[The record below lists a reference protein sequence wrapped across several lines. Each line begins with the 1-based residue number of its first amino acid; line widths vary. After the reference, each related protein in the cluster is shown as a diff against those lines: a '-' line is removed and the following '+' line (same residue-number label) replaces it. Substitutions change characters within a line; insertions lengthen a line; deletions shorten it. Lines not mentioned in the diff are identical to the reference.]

1 MSTNRKLAIGAA
13 ILVAIA
19 AVIAVAVLASRGRDD
34 AGEAATT
41 TLPPPTTSTT
51 VETTTTTTA
60 ATSETTATPTTNP
73 VTTDDPAE
81 LAALRDAYR
90 QGFEQTCRA
99 IFGLSPDGQME
110 DPEDPGTFWSLDECL
125 SEMDVTTG
133 EIYDTVQDAFDGG
146 IEDAEF
152 TADSFTASGR
162 LCSRTGRCW
171 SS

>member
-13 ILVAIA
+13 ILVVIA
-19 AVIAVAVLASRGRDD
+19 TVIAVAVLASRGRDD

-41 TLPPPTTSTT
+41 TLPPPTTTTT
-51 VETTTTTTA
+51 VETTTTTA
-60 ATSETTATPTTNP
+60 AAPETTATPTSSP
-73 VTTDDPAE
+73 VTTEDPAQ

-99 IFGLSPDGQME
+99 IFGLSPDGLME

-146 IEDAEF
+146 VEDAEF
-152 TADSFTASGR
+152 TADSFTMSGR
-162 LCSRTGRCW
+162 LCSKTGRCW